1 MKLVSIYK
9 FSGQNKVTLT
19 LGLSLPYRLT
29 NNFSI
34 IIADLSISD
43 LLWSYSQNQNNL
55 SSVELT
61 IKYQQNIQGKK
72 LQISYGSSRRLL

>member
-19 LGLSLPYRLT
+19 LGLSFPYRLT